1 MPRSTRGSQTPTV
14 LLILALA
21 LVVWQEGLAGA
32 FRGDAGSGAVPVQ
45 PAPAAA
51 ATGAPPSASSG
62 GAVVAEGVAPE
73 PFEESIEVT
82 VVNLDVVVR
91 DRSGKL
97 ATGLTRADFA
107 FFVDGKQV
115 EITNFLSPEE
125 RPQPA
130 SPAMSEPANAPAGV
144 APEGQGQSLSLIV
157 YVDNANMR
165 PFDRNRLLKQVRSF
179 LQKTLAPTD
188 RVLVVTNDLGL
199 HVRHQFREALAS
211 LAPVLDQM
219 EKETGAGIGRDIA
232 RRQGFE
238 ELHDLIQSLGCARSF
253 DQARSMAQAD
263 AESALSEERVAYA
276 ELHHLLRS
284 LGGVEGRKALL
295 YLGDGMAT
303 HAGADIF
310 GLLQELCPAQGLHL
324 HLEPV
329 DSTSLMRQVIA
340 DANANLVTLHMLEAT
355 GFQTYASAEHP
366 GQPLLSYELTQQ
378 IAADRQDSLTSLAR
392 ETGGRSALN
401 GADFSHDLEQIAAEL
416 GGAYSLGFTP
426 IRAGEGKAHQVR
438 VEVKRP
444 GLHASYRSSYRDRTP
459 QERLDGQVE
468 AALLHGQTDNPL
480 AASLKVGAGTTSEH
494 GRILVP
500 VQIRVPFVKLAF
512 LPRDDAARHGRV
524 NIVIGNI
531 DARGGMA
538 PLQRMQLPL
547 RIPDADAKR
556 ILASH
561 LGYDLKLLLEP
572 GHQRLAFVVRDDLAR
587 ISSCVVQELDVDK
600 KGAVSSVASAAGSP

>member
-1 MPRSTRGSQTPTV
+1 MPRSTKGSQTPTV

-32 FRGDAGSGAVPVQ
+32 FRGGDAGSGAVPVQ

-51 ATGAPPSASSG
+51 ATGAPPSASGGGTAVSE
-62 GAVVAEGVAPE
+62 GAVPE

-91 DRSGKL
+91 DRSGRL
-97 ATGLTRADFA
+97 ATGLTRADFEL
-107 FFVDGKQV
+107 FVDGRQV
-115 EITNFLSPEE
+115 EITNFLSPEG

-130 SPAMSEPANAPAGV
+130 HPAMSEPANTPAGL

-199 HVRHQFREALAS
+199 HVRHQFREPLAS

-232 RRQGFE
+232 RRQSFE
-238 ELHDLIQSLGCARSF
+238 ELHDLIQSLGCARAF
-253 DQARSMAQAD
+253 DQAKSLAQAD

-295 YLGDGMAT
+295 YIGDGMAT
-303 HAGADIF
+303 HAGADVF

-329 DSTSLMRQVIA
+329 DSTSLMRQIIA
-340 DANANLVTLHMLEAT
+340 DANANLVTLHTLEAT
-355 GFQTYASAEHP
+355 GLQTYASAEHP

-401 GADFSHDLEQIAAEL
+401 GADFSHDMEQIAAEL
-416 GGAYSLGFTP
+416 SGAYSLGFTP
-426 IRAGEGKAHQVR
+426 VRAGEGKPHQVR

-500 VQIRVPFVKLAF
+500 VQIRVPFAKLAF

-524 NIVIGNI
+524 NIVIGNM

-538 PLQRMQLPL
+538 PLQRVQLPL
-547 RIPDADAKR
+547 RIPDADAR
-556 ILASH
+556 RVLASN
-561 LGYDLKLLLEP
+561 LGYDVKLLLEP

-587 ISSCVVQELDVDK
+587 IASCVVQELDVDK
-600 KGAVSSVASAAGSP
+600 KGTVNLAALADR